1 MIGRQRRPILRGLKI
16 NTRFQNFTHRTNTTQ
31 IQKRGPVPKLM
42 GREPMSQRYISIFSQ
57 KNFSQKILT
66 LDKTGL
72 ILI

>member
-42 GREPMSQRYISIFSQ
+42 GRERYISIFSQ